1 MKYLV
6 IINVFFLLFSA
17 CTPDFGIN
25 KKNIKPPSSKKAL
38 KPKTEIDSK
47 KKEIP
52 PIREALK
59 PSTEADSKK
68 EEVLPIRE
76 ALKPSTEA
84 DPKQEED
91 PDKKIKNTLLNNLRS
106 LIEVANA
113 HKEKYKKIMEEEP
126 DDQYGILAFK
136 EMHWKSGDPEALS
149 GNSEKARKYRRHT
162 YTILSAIDTKDLKEF
177 SNIIILADLRAD
189 TFNIFS
195 SFGYVLDIVTD
206 HLYPKKDTLYKLD
219 TSDLEKL
226 KQSLEKVLSIIK
238 SVSEESKQLL
248 LDYQS
253 DKNSIKTDVAK
264 LKSHLNTLNSQRR
277 EKVTEAES
285 LQNVILS
292 I

>member
-1 MKYLV
+1 MKYPV
-6 IINVFFLLFSA
+6 IINVFFLLFLA

-47 KKEIP
+47 KKEIL

-91 PDKKIKNTLLNNLRS
+91 PDKKIKNTLLNSLRS

-136 EMHWKSGDPEALS
+136 KMHWKSGDPEALS
-149 GNSEKARKYRRHT
+149 GNSEKAKRYRRHT

-177 SNIIILADLRAD
+177 SNIIILADLTAD
-189 TFNIFS
+189 TFNIFG

-206 HLYPKKDTLYKLD
+206 HLYPKKDTLDKLD

-238 SVSEESKQLL
+238 IVSKESKQLL

-264 LKSHLNTLNSQRR
+264 LKSHLNTLNSQRI

-292 I
+292 M